1 MKSLCKLPVLI
12 FALTLFAQPHAVMAQ
27 DSGASE
33 ADPVVAQINGV
44 PLLQSEVKDA
54 IGNLPPQYQANLESV
69 LPTLIERLI
78 DFRLMSDAGRAQ
90 GLATDEEVLARLAK
104 LESAVIR
111 DVYLERHLEVAVTDE
126 KLRALY
132 DEQQAARGTPEEVS
146 ARHIL
151 VATEEEAQA
160 VVTELDAGADF
171 AELAKERSTGPS
183 GPQGGDLGFFAAEQM
198 VPPFSEAAFALQPG
212 EYTKAPV
219 QTRFGFHVILVE
231 QRRAV
236 EPPSFEAEKP
246 ALGDQLRDDAVKA
259 MVDSL
264 REKATVEMVKVP
276 LAADLQ
282 SE

>member
-1 MKSLCKLPVLI
+1 MKSLCKLSTRV
-12 FALTLFAQPHAVMAQ
+12 FALLLFALPHSAMAQ
-27 DSGASE
+27 DSGASD
-33 ADPVVAQINGV
+33 ADPVVAQINGA
-44 PLLQSEVKDA
+44 PLLQSEVKEA
-54 IGNLPPQYQANLESV
+54 IGNLPPQYQANIESV

-90 GLATDEEVLARLAK
+90 GLATDAEVLARLAR

-111 DVYLERHLEVAVTDE
+111 DVYLERHLESAVTDE
-126 KLRALY
+126 KLRARY
-132 DEQQAARGTPEEVS
+132 DEQQAARGATEEVQ

-151 VATEEEAQA
+151 LATEEEAQA
-160 VVTELDAGADF
+160 TIAELDAGADF

-183 GPQGGDLGFFAAEQM
+183 GPQGGDLGFFSAEQM

-212 EYTKAPV
+212 EYSKAPV

-246 ALGDQLRDDAVKA
+246 ALSDELRDEAVQA
-259 MVDSL
+259 MVAEL

-276 LAADLQ
+276 LATDLQ
-282 SE
+282 